1 MKLYVHPLS
10 TPALT
15 VQMAAHAMGIDF
27 EAKTVDLASGEQ
39 RSAEYLAINPKGKVP
54 ALEDDGFL
62 LSESAPIM
70 RYMARKHKSDL
81 YPSEFQTRA
90 KVEQWMDF
98 CIHHVRSPM
107 ARIQFNRLIAPMIG
121 QPVDEASI
129 HTGLHLLAE
138 SLPHLETRLADKAF
152 LVGYKLTLADIT
164 LLGSLDAA
172 ELLIFDLSEYSHLS
186 SWRDRMRGQDYY
198 TKVHSHFGA
207 ELGL

>member
-15 VQMAAHAMGIDF
+15 VQMAAHAMGIEF
-27 EAKTVDLASGEQ
+27 EAKHVDLASGEQ
-39 RSAEYLAINPKGKVP
+39 SSPEYLAINPKGKVP

-70 RYMARKHKSDL
+70 RYMARQHKSDL
-81 YPSEFQTRA
+81 YPSEFQARA

-107 ARIQFNRLIAPMIG
+107 ARIQFNRLIAPMLG
-121 QPVDEASI
+121 QAADEASI
-129 HTGLHLLAE
+129 HMGLHLLAE
-138 SLPHLETRLADKAF
+138 SLPHIETRLTDNKF
-152 LVGYKLTLADIT
+152 LVGDRLSLADIT
-164 LLGSLDAA
+164 LLGSLDPVD
-172 ELLIFDLSEYSHLS
+172 LLKFDLSDYSNITA
-186 SWRDRMRGQDYY
+186 WRERMRGESFY

-207 ELGL
+207 DLGL